1 MKILKLR
8 KVKLGSYYPLIRVT
22 YKTLFGSNQRDVIK
36 HSDIGWK
43 WADTDNFCLNDCLL
57 DTFNESSE
65 YEYVLN
71 GAQLVYMYH
80 SLYQKWV

>member
-8 KVKLGSYYPLIRVT
+8 KVKLGDGYPLIRVT
-22 YKTLFGSNQRDVIK
+22 YKTFFGSKQRDVIK
-36 HSDIGWK
+36 ESNTGWK

-65 YEYVLN
+65 FEYVLN
-71 GAQLVYMYH
+71 GE
-80 SLYQKWV
+80 